1 MALIAV
7 LSTQLWHEEF
17 MAASGD
23 QPTETAAPE
32 VRIDRTADQSMSE
45 VS

>member
-1 MALIAV
+1 MALCAI
-7 LSTQLWHEEF
+7 LSTQLWPGEF
-17 MAASGD
+17 VAASGD

-32 VRIDRTADQSMSE
+32 VRIDRTVDQSMSE